1 MDSLQRAQRSTTIS
15 YFMITQTKT
24 KNRHKQGTRRMR
36 LKRNQILR
44 GHKEGRA
51 SFPIQSPYKVSRI
64 HTPNPTPREE
74 EQRGGGEGRQG
85 EMVAAV
91 LVGARRAGERR
102 GVRGI

>member
-1 MDSLQRAQRSTTIS
+1 MKLR
-15 YFMITQTKT
+15 
-24 KNRHKQGTRRMR
+24 
-36 LKRNQILR
+36 RNQNPG

-51 SFPIQSPYKVSRI
+51 SFPNQSPYKGSRI

-74 EQRGGGEGRQG
+74 EQRGGEGRQG

-91 LVGARRAGERR
+91 LVGARRRGERR

>member
-1 MDSLQRAQRSTTIS
+1 MKLR
-15 YFMITQTKT
+15 
-24 KNRHKQGTRRMR
+24 
-36 LKRNQILR
+36 RNQIPK

-74 EQRGGGEGRQG
+74 EQRGGEGLQG